1 MESGGSARAGVPR
14 VAIPTPA
21 DIANVVTRNLVPV
34 AGVLLFGW
42 SALLLVVVYAGVSIA
57 TELDPA
63 RFLAAM
69 GEKGRKRAAQPRAP
83 RASTGHSASTFPPRT
98 VTIQS

>member
-69 GEKGRKRAAQPRAP
+69 GEKDESAPLSREPRAP
-83 RASTGHSASTFPPRT
+83 PPATAPRPFRRER
-98 VTIQS
+98 

>member
-1 MESGGSARAGVPR
+1 MQAGVPR

-42 SALLLVVVYAGVSIA
+42 SAQNLMLPGFAL
-57 TELDPA
+57 P
-63 RFLAAM
+63 RRN
-69 GEKGRKRAAQPRAP
+69 GRERRQRVAQPSAP

-98 VTIQS
+98 ATIQS